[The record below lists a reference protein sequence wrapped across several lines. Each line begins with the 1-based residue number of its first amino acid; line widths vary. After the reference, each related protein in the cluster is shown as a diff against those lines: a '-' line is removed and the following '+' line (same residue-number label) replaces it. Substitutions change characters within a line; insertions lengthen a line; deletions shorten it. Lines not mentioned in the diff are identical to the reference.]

1 MRRPIA
7 RVLRQ
12 LATASAA
19 VLVAGAAVAESPMPA
34 GYPGR
39 GRIGIEV
46 QPMTAELREFFHA
59 PPEQGLLIVRVE
71 VGRPADVAQ
80 LAVGDVVIAA
90 ADQPLVRPH
99 DLVAIVAR
107 APSGEPLELVVVRAK
122 KTLTI
127 EVRPEGQPASA
138 AALQA
143 WHERLGEPRPPEAA
157 VQPAAPAA
165 PIQPVGQPMAP
176 GPAFAPGA
184 TPLAPRPEAPAPAPL
199 APAPAPQ

>member
-1 MRRPIA
+1 
-7 RVLRQ
+7 
-12 LATASAA
+12 
-19 VLVAGAAVAESPMPA
+19 
-34 GYPGR
+34 
-39 GRIGIEV
+39 
-46 QPMTAELREFFHA
+46 
-59 PPEQGLLIVRVE
+59 
-71 VGRPADVAQ
+71 
-80 LAVGDVVIAA
+80 
-90 ADQPLVRPH
+90 
-99 DLVAIVAR
+99 
-107 APSGEPLELVVVRAK
+107 VRAK